1 MATQTLAAR
10 MDSLEQRISRL
21 EEHPDR
27 LDTLTLQVSQFRGEM
42 RGEFS
47 AVRQEMRELNEASL
61 REMREL
67 NQVTGQRMRVLY
79 EDLVA
84 KMAITGEGTPRK
96 RKR

>member
-10 MDSLEQRISRL
+10 ME
-21 EEHPDR
+21 
-27 LDTLTLQVSQFRGEM
+27 
-42 RGEFS
+42 
-47 AVRQEMRELNEASL
+47 
-61 REMREL
+61 
-67 NQVTGQRMRVLY
+67 VTGQRMRVLY